1 MVFFSV
7 GNVGLVFWSGYNE
20 FMVVFVVVGICS
32 CCKVEERFW
41 FIGGWDFMYMSY
53 DVLICIYKFVILGF
67 D

>member
-1 MVFFSV
+1 
-7 GNVGLVFWSGYNE
+7 
-20 FMVVFVVVGICS
+20 MVVFVVVGICS